1 MSKAL
6 LIIMDLRKERLEAGF
21 SSPHDGIGLQA
32 KAGMP
37 GRDVKAIKINIIV
50 GYFNSQFFT
59 ISSLQFHSY
68 VLMLK

>member
-1 MSKAL
+1 MPKAL
-6 LIIMDLRKERLEAGF
+6 LIIMDLIKERLEAGF
-21 SSPHDGIGLQA
+21 SPPHGGIRLQA

-37 GRDVKAIKINIIV
+37 VLDVKAIKINIIV
-50 GYFNSQFFT
+50 GHFNSQFFT